1 VTNIDI
7 FFSCDPLQFVAVFLL
22 YAGPDQ
28 FLPLVS
34 ILGTIIGVLLI
45 WWRRFVM
52 LIRKVWRILSRKPQE
67 VVAEPSAKIEA
78 IEATANIESPVKEQI

>member
-1 VTNIDI
+1 
-7 FFSCDPLQFVAVFLL
+7 
-22 YAGPDQ
+22 
-28 FLPLVS
+28 
-34 ILGTIIGVLLI
+34 
-45 WWRRFVM
+45 M